1 MEPTFSPENAQ
12 ARTMQ
17 DASTNAELIQRLAS
31 CYSRH
36 VERMSR
42 DHGARL
48 QALLKDGAA
57 LAARLSE
64 TAKGGKISE
73 DANAYFTDAARRYF
87 LTLDTLRERGNND
100 IEHEAA
106 GTPPVLNYK
115 TEVVVDGRKLPHP
128 VNYVLL
134 KIIPPE
140 GIEVHD
146 WKRPYMI
153 IDPRAGHGAGIGG
166 FKQDSQVGVAL
177 HDGHP
182 VYFVVFRP
190 HPEPG
195 QTLADVMRAEAEFVR
210 EIVRL
215 HPKAAK
221 PIIVGNCQ
229 GGWAAMILA
238 AANPDITG
246 PLVINGA
253 PMAYWSG
260 RVGENAMRYNGG
272 LLGGIL
278 PALYFSDLGHGQFD
292 GAHLVSNFEMLNP
305 GRNFF
310 GKYYDLFANPEHG
323 RDKFLEFER
332 WWGGFHFMNEAEIR
346 WIIEQLFVGNRLS
359 RGEARIEHGR
369 QLDLKA
375 IRSPIIVFA
384 SWGDN
389 ITPPQQALNWIP
401 DTYADEQ
408 EIKIRGQRII
418 YMVHEKVGHLGIFVS
433 SSIAKKEHTEV
444 TSTMKTIEALAPGLY
459 EMLIEEQIGEGVHA
473 RFRVSFQERK
483 LSDLVATIDDNDRS
497 EEKDFAAVARLSEL
511 GSDVYEMA
519 FRPFVQAAI
528 TAEVANTLR
537 DNHPARA
544 SRLIFSD
551 RNPLMRSVSET
562 ATQLQS
568 KSQPL
573 NGANSFMSAERLWA
587 DSVLQ
592 GFDVLRDIRD
602 TIYEMTFLT
611 IYGSPYM
618 RWIGAS
624 HAFTRTRKDPK
635 ELRFLPEVQAIL
647 LGIDRGG
654 FEEAVIRMLILLAD
668 SRGSVRRDRL
678 ERSSKVL
685 TKDEPF
691 ASLGAE
697 RRAAL
702 IREQSIIAE
711 FEPDRAIETLPNLLP
726 GLEDRRK
733 AIDVVEYI
741 AGAIDEMEPRTLKIL
756 QRFHAALSLPLIT
769 SSLITHDPLAST
781 RDHEFDGTMEAAE

>member
-1 MEPTFSPENAQ
+1 MEPTFSPQKAQ
-12 ARTMQ
+12 ARMMQ
-17 DASTNAELIQRLAS
+17 DASTKAELIQRLS
-31 CYSRH
+31 QCYSRR

-42 DHGARL
+42 EHGQRL
-48 QALLKDGAA
+48 QALLKDGAS
-57 LAARLSE
+57 LAARFGDA
-64 TAKGGKISE
+64 AKGRNILDE
-73 DANAYFTDAARRYF
+73 ANAYLTDAARRYF
-87 LTLDTLRERGNND
+87 LTLDILRERGNND
-100 IEHEAA
+100 IEHEAS
-106 GTPPVLNYK
+106 GTPPVLVYQ
-115 TEVVVDGRKLPHP
+115 TEVVVDGKTLPHP

-134 KIIPPE
+134 RIIPPQ
-140 GIEVHD
+140 GMEVRD

-166 FKQDSQVGVAL
+166 FKPDSQVGVAL
-177 HDGHP
+177 RDGHP
-182 VYFVVFRP
+182 VYFVVFRA

-195 QTLADVMRAEAEFVR
+195 QTLADVMRAEAEFVS
-210 EIVRL
+210 EIVRR

-260 RVGENAMRYNGG
+260 RIGENAMRYNGG

-278 PALYFSDLGHGQFD
+278 PALYFADLGHGEFD

-305 GRNFF
+305 GRNYF
-310 GKYYDLFANPEHG
+310 GKYYDLFAAPEKG
-323 RDKFLEFER
+323 REKFLEFER

-389 ITPPQQALNWIP
+389 ITPPQQALNWIV

-433 SSIAKKEHTEV
+433 SSIAKKEHAEV

-459 EMLIEEQIGEGVHA
+459 EMKIEEEIGEGVHA
-473 RFRVSFQERK
+473 HFRVSFQERT
-483 LSDLVATIDDNDRS
+483 LSDLVLTIDDGDRS
-497 EEKDFAAVARLSEL
+497 EEKDFAAVARLSEF
-511 GSDVYEMA
+511 GCDVYEMA
-519 FRPFVQAAI
+519 FRPVVQAAI
-528 TAEVANTLR
+528 TPQIAKALR
-537 DNHPARA
+537 ENHPARA
-544 SRLIFSD
+544 SRLMFSD

-562 ATQLQS
+562 AKQFRNKS
-568 KSQPL
+568 KPL
-573 NGANSFMSAERLWA
+573 NNGNPFLEMERLWA
-587 DSVLQ
+587 DSVIQ
-592 GFDVLRDIRD
+592 GFDVLRDMRD
-602 TIYEMTFLT
+602 VMYEMGFLS
-611 IYGSPYM
+611 IYGSPFM
-618 RWIGAS
+618 HWIGAS
-624 HAFTRTRKDPK
+624 HAFTRTMKDPK

-647 LGIDRGG
+647 LGIERGG
-654 FEEAVIRMLILLAD
+654 SAEAVIRMLILLAE

-678 ERSSKVL
+678 ERSSRVL
-685 TKDEPF
+685 TRDEPF

-711 FEPDRAIETLPNLLP
+711 FEPDRAIETLPTLLP
-726 GLEDRRK
+726 GFEERRK
-733 AIDVVEYI
+733 AIEVVEYI
-741 AGAIDEMEPRTLKIL
+741 AGSMEEMEPRTLKIL
-756 QRFHAALSLPLIT
+756 QRFHAALGLPLIT
-769 SSLITHDPLAST
+769 STLVTHDPLAEG
-781 RDHEFDGTMEAAE
+781 RQVAMEAAE